1 MCALRDLRETPEII
15 HVAFSGTVIDGPT
28 RKIICRAP
36 ALSSAEAMSA
46 RKRPAETDVA
56 GELAQIGAKL
66 DQLKDIGLDEKLH
79 EKWIRAVTGRLPRLA
94 TFDHASLRSCEVE
107 PAKGVRGRPIRR
119 TQYQTAKPVP
129 GPVHWKQEK

>member
-1 MCALRDLRETPEII
+1 
-15 HVAFSGTVIDGPT
+15 
-28 RKIICRAP
+28 
-36 ALSSAEAMSA
+36 MSA

-79 EKWIRAVTGRLPRLA
+79 EKWIRAETGRLPRLA

-107 PAKGVRGRPIRR
+107 PAKGVG
-119 TQYQTAKPVP
+119 
-129 GPVHWKQEK
+129 

>member
-1 MCALRDLRETPEII
+1 
-15 HVAFSGTVIDGPT
+15 
-28 RKIICRAP
+28 
-36 ALSSAEAMSA
+36 MSA

-79 EKWIRAVTGRLPRLA
+79 EKWIRAETGRLPRLA

-119 TQYQTAKPVP
+119 TQYQTSKPVT
-129 GPVHWKQEK
+129 GPVHWKQENDVYQNSSK